1 MDETLLA
8 RLSLKWN
15 LPLDCLASDL
25 PHIHELVESRDWAA
39 GDSNH
44 DTRDG
49 QPADDAREIFFFQ
62 FPLGDDRIEMVDS
75 VEVFKVACASLKV
88 LAVLHIW

>member
-8 RLSLKWN
+8 RLSVKWN
-15 LPLDCLASDL
+15 LPLEHLASDL
-25 PHIHELVESRDWAA
+25 PHIHELVTSRDWAA
-39 GDSNH
+39 DDSIDH
-44 DTRDG
+44 TRDSH
-49 QPADDAREIFFFQ
+49 PAEDAREIFFFQ
-62 FPLGDDRIEMVDS
+62 LPFGEDHIRMVDS

>member
-62 FPLGDDRIEMVDS
+62 FPFHIESSHDI
-75 VEVFKVACASLKV
+75 SLSYKYG
-88 LAVLHIW
+88 AVHAH